1 LLQPYWSDSF
11 GRSNWQSYFTAICR
25 VSFIFGIMIA
35 LYGTKY
41 FCLKFNEFHGNHA
54 FKSTSVVVNGN
65 DELLVPLDPNI
76 YWDAPTEFIF
86 HDLGMC
92 YN

>member
-1 LLQPYWSDSF
+1 MIPFIEQNTLL
-11 GRSNWQSYFTAICR
+11 
-25 VSFIFGIMIA
+25 VFII
-35 LYGTKY
+35 L
-41 FCLKFNEFHGNHA
+41 NEFHGNHA
-54 FKSTSVVVNGN
+54 IKSTSVVVNGN